1 MSCLRIKGGNRL
13 EGKIKVSGSKNS
25 GLALMVGAALGVED
39 VLLTNVPYDTDI
51 LVMAEILRGLGV
63 KVEEAE
69 TGQLIINGA
78 NLKCAE
84 VPYELARRLR
94 ASFYIAGLLL
104 ARLGEARVPL
114 PGGCFLGPRPVDFHI
129 KGFQSLGA
137 EVAIEHGLM
146 GAKMSSSRMSASAN
160 HRIFINRCSMGT
172 TINLMYLAAMSPGVT
187 ILENCAKEP
196 EIVDLAVLLNSMG
209 AKIRGAGT
217 EIIRIQGVKKLH
229 ATEHSIIID
238 RIEAGTFM
246 AITAATGGDIVVE
259 NTIADYLRTPIMK
272 LREAGVE
279 ITEDESE
286 IRVRSTGRINPIDI
300 ETAPYPGF
308 PTDLQQPFG
317 ALMTIA
323 QGTSIVRET
332 IYDNRFRYLD
342 ELSRMGAE
350 IRVDRDRAIIK
361 GVPRLSGAPVET
373 TDLRAGAALVLAGL
387 MAEGTTVVSNA
398 EIIDR
403 GYEDLVQKLRSL
415 GADIEREE

>member
-1 MSCLRIKGGNRL
+1 MSCLRIKGRRRL
-13 EGKIKVSGSKNS
+13 EGRIKVSGSKNS
-25 GLALMVGAALGVED
+25 GLALMVGAALGNED
-39 VLLTNVPYDTDI
+39 VLLTNVPHDTDI
-51 LVMAEILRGLGV
+51 LVMSEILQGLGV
-63 KVEEAE
+63 RVDSPAP
-69 TGQLIINGA
+69 GQLIINGS
-78 NLKCAE
+78 NLQLAAI
-84 VPYELARRLR
+84 PYELARRLR

-104 ARLGEARVPL
+104 ARLGKAEVPL

-137 EVAIEHGLM
+137 EVLIEHGLM
-146 GAKMSSSRMSASAN
+146 RAEKTNPRSRREKN
-160 HRIFINRCSMGT
+160 ERIFINRCSMGT
-172 TINLMYLAAMSPGVT
+172 TINLLYLAVLNPGT
-187 ILENCAKEP
+187 IILENCAKEP

-217 EIIRIQGVKKLH
+217 DIIRIQGVESLH

-238 RIEAGTFM
+238 RIEAGTYLAM
-246 AITAATGGDIVVE
+246 VAGAGGDVVIE
-259 NTIADYLRTPIMK
+259 NTMADYLRALILKM
-272 LREAGVE
+272 REAGVE
-279 ITEDESE
+279 IVEGETEL
-286 IRVRSTGRINPIDI
+286 RVKSTGKLNPVDI

-323 QGTSIVRET
+323 NGTSIVRET

-361 GVPRLSGAPVET
+361 GVSGLSGAPVET

-387 MAEGTTVVSNA
+387 IADGTTVVSNV

-403 GYEDLVQKLRSL
+403 GYEQLVNKLQSI
-415 GADIEREE
+415 GAEIKREI

>member
-1 MSCLRIKGGNRL
+1 
-13 EGKIKVSGSKNS
+13 
-25 GLALMVGAALGVED
+25 
-39 VLLTNVPYDTDI
+39 
-51 LVMAEILRGLGV
+51 
-63 KVEEAE
+63 
-69 TGQLIINGA
+69 
-78 NLKCAE
+78 
-84 VPYELARRLR
+84 
-94 ASFYIAGLLL
+94 
-104 ARLGEARVPL
+104 
-114 PGGCFLGPRPVDFHI
+114 
-129 KGFQSLGA
+129 
-137 EVAIEHGLM
+137 
-146 GAKMSSSRMSASAN
+146 
-160 HRIFINRCSMGT
+160 
-172 TINLMYLAAMSPGVT
+172 
-187 ILENCAKEP
+187 
-196 EIVDLAVLLNSMG
+196 MG

-217 EIIRIQGVKKLH
+217 EIIRVQGVKKLH

-246 AITAATGGDIVVE
+246 AIAAATGGDMVVE

-279 ITEDESE
+279 VIEDESE
-286 IRVRSTGRINPIDI
+286 IRIRSTGRINPIDI

-308 PTDLQQPFG
+308 PTDMQQPFG

-387 MAEGTTVVSNA
+387 IAEGTTVVSNA

-403 GYEDLVQKLRSL
+403 GYEDLVQKP
-415 GADIEREE
+415 